1 MTILSA
7 STEEREG
14 FPPFLKPSE
23 CYETGMKELVR
34 NHSLQLSPASKELVN
49 LEAEENRIVFHF
61 GLLLFDGDVE
71 RARELVKG
79 ECKLKEGGDDVPKS
93 SSNASKSVD
102 DVLKVYPKIK
112 IEESDFS
119 EQYSRIKL
127 SKSIALINPL
137 LYKILGNP
145 CIVEVERIV
154 PRDE

>member
-1 MTILSA
+1 MNRRGQALVEFVLILPVFLLILFTIVDFGNFLSTKNQLETE
-7 STEEREG
+7 STD
-14 FPPFLKPSE
+14 
-23 CYETGMKELVR
+23 
-34 NHSLQLSPASKELVN
+34 
-49 LEAEENRIVFHF
+49 IV
-61 GLLLFDGDVE
+61 LLLKNG
-71 RARELVKG
+71 
-79 ECKLKEGGDDVPKS
+79 
-93 SSNASKSVD
+93 KSVD

-119 EQYSRIKL
+119 DQYSRIKL